1 MKITVN
7 GKLETVAPDITIN
20 DFLILKHLDPEKV
33 VVEHNLDI
41 VARENLGDVILT
53 ENDSLEVLRFVGGG

>member
-33 VVEHNLDI
+33 VVEHNLNI